1 MDIHMIEFIGFFP
14 PIVRY
19 LLVIFVI
26 VPVFLRI
33 VKSIYE
39 LNEGLVWKKTLSRL
53 EYLSKS
59 TNIDPEL
66 SGYLD
71 SLRNAEVF
79 RLASGIDVSANL
91 SRALMKIYQKG
102 FVSRKNLKRVVGYI
116 DLGRDDKVKVEVS
129 FFERCCFA
137 YSLIASIILFI
148 LGIAV
153 CIYYLHYLKLL
164 YEMAGFISFLILLLL
179 TVFVIRDFVTSRILD
194 RVQKK
199 LKEYEMLE
207 EPAAKVYFPIF
218 RWFYR

>member
-26 VPVFLRI
+26 GPVFLRI

-66 SGYLD
+66 SSYLD

-148 LGIAV
+148 LGMAV

>member
-1 MDIHMIEFIGFFP
+1 MIEFIGFFP

-26 VPVFLRI
+26 GPVFLRI

-66 SGYLD
+66 SSYLD

-148 LGIAV
+148 LGMAV